1 MRLRLAGRGQE
12 IDVHSPIFARPDGV
26 APISSTPI
34 EGETMHA
41 CRCLGPWALRS
52 TTDVARHA
60 AKQGAQEIVLRETL
74 AEVLAEPFRP
84 AKPRETTGALSHLPH
99 DACIIR
105 NTLLGAQPGLLA
117 FVAGQHL
124 FLSGQ
129 GRGDIDEQA

>member
-1 MRLRLAGRGQE
+1 MRRLRLAGRGQE

-34 EGETMHA
+34 ARETMHA
-41 CRCLGPWALRS
+41 SVPGTVAFRS
-52 TTDVARHA
+52 RTDVARHT
-60 AKQGAQEIVLRETL
+60 AKQGAQAIVLRETL

-84 AKPRETTGALSHLPH
+84 AKPRETAGAPGHLPH
-99 DACIIR
+99 DARIIR

-124 FLSGQ
+124 F
-129 GRGDIDEQA
+129 